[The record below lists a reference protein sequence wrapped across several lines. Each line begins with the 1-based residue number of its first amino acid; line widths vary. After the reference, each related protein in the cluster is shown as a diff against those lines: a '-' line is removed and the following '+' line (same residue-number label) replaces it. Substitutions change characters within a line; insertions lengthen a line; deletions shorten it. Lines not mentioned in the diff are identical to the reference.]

1 MPLSFETSKTWS
13 QRDLSRGWFY
23 QDIVSEAKQNP
34 LPMWSLTLVFC
45 VNDFSCFCCHY
56 LPWFSMFVFSFIRF
70 SGNRCFLILKFSALW
85 AVLSCQVKDILRTG
99 NDIMVAG
106 YCMYGA
112 ATELVITFQGPN
124 QRVGKSPGICWW
136 LGWWMF
142 VAPNKRITNGM

>member
-1 MPLSFETSKTWS
+1 
-13 QRDLSRGWFY
+13 
-23 QDIVSEAKQNP
+23 
-34 LPMWSLTLVFC
+34 
-45 VNDFSCFCCHY
+45 
-56 LPWFSMFVFSFIRF
+56 MFVFSFIRF

-124 QRVGKSPGICWW
+124 QRVGKSPGIC
-136 LGWWMF
+136 
-142 VAPNKRITNGM
+142 